1 MSYPQSGGHLA
12 FFAPLI
18 TLAQNA
24 AEVLKE
30 MDIGAASADHGEL
43 VCIKSCRVKRL
54 MFTLT
59 SEAAGGTVSAPQ
71 VVFTKRV
78 TPLSA
83 TGEAVVDTLIVP
95 SGTAIGKTVYLDID
109 PVEFAVGDTM
119 ELSHVV
125 GSGTP
130 TGIGVYG
137 FECEEASEVPANNA
151 DMIESA

>member
-1 MSYPQSGGHLA
+1 MAYPQSGGHLA

-30 MDIGAASADHGEL
+30 VDIGAASGDHGEL

-59 SEAAGGTVSAPQ
+59 SEAAGGSSVAPQ
-71 VVFTKRV
+71 VIFTRRP

-83 TGEAVVDTLIVP
+83 SGEVVVDNLVIP
-95 SGTAIGKTVYLDID
+95 HGTAVGKTVYLDID
-109 PVEFAVGDTM
+109 PVEFAVGETM
-119 ELSHVV
+119 EISWVIGT
-125 GSGTP
+125 GSP

-137 FECEEASEVPANNA
+137 FECEEASELPANNA

>member
-1 MSYPQSGGHLA
+1 MAYPQSGGHLA

-30 MDIGAASADHGEL
+30 VDIGAASGDHGEL
-43 VCIKSCRVKRL
+43 VCVKSCRVKRL

-59 SEAAGGTVSAPQ
+59 SEAAGGSSVAPQ
-71 VVFTKRV
+71 VIFTRRP

-83 TGEAVVDTLIVP
+83 SGEVVVDNLVIP
-95 SGTAIGKTVYLDID
+95 HGTAIGKTVYLDIN
-109 PVEFAVGDTM
+109 PVEFAVGETM
-119 ELSHVV
+119 EISWVIGT
-125 GSGTP
+125 GSP
-130 TGIGVYG
+130 TGIGVYS